1 MTRGRFAGLLALLV
15 AAVSCASFV
24 VALQLLDDDPGS
36 STAGRTTTTTSSTTT
51 APAPE
56 PGGLATPV
64 FVAIV
69 SSNAEEAEAQA
80 DAAELTE
87 RGYDGAV
94 LRSDD
99 HGSLE
104 PGFWVAY
111 VGPFD
116 DAGAA
121 QAATDDLIADGY
133 TATYVRC
140 VGTADECG

>member
-36 STAGRTTTTTSSTTT
+36 STAGRTTTTTS

-104 PGFWVAY
+104 PGFWVADA
-111 VGPFD
+111 GPFD
-116 DAGAA
+116 DAAAA
-121 QAATDDLIADGY
+121 QTATDVMIADGY
-133 TATYVRC
+133 TAAYARC
-140 VGTADECG
+140 VGPAEECG